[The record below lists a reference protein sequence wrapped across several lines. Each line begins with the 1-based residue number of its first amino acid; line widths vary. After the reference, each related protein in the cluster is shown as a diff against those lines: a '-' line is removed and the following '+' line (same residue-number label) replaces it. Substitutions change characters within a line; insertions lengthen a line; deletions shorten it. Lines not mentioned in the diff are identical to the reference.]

1 MGMPCTK
8 SSFLE
13 TNYSHHRAAFINHHV
28 QPTPSRSLMTS
39 MPPLYATDVQAPTT
53 NRVAADGDY
62 VEVHYTG
69 TLEDGTIF
77 DSSRE
82 REPLSFVIGAG
93 TVVPGFDKAVTGL
106 AVGER
111 RTQRVEPA
119 DAYGVFLCVNVW
131 VVPWVW
137 DNVHEKWWHVC

>member
-1 MGMPCTK
+1 MHLVSPNNA
-8 SSFLE
+8 SI
-13 TNYSHHRAAFINHHV
+13 RAHPIPRTAFACPNIST
-28 QPTPSRSLMTS
+28 PTPRAITTTVK
-39 MPPLYATDVQAPTT
+39 PLYATNVQAPTSQ
-53 NRVAADGDY
+53 RVAADGDY

-106 AVGER
+106 TVGEQ

-119 DAYGVFLCVNVW
+119 DAYGMMGRGGA
-131 VVPWVW
+131 
-137 DNVHEKWWHVC
+137 HG